1 MIGGPLRCSGSASKV
16 LAAANAE
23 SNSRRLSSAV
33 VPLALAIALGSVQF
47 FSQSTVAAEATNQSI
62 KGVTADLI
70 VGAPAGIAPSLLE
83 SIASVPGVSAANPVV
98 RSQVLPVPSGEEGG
112 SADSAIAAQGID
124 AASADAT
131 LDLAVTEG
139 DLSAL
144 TGDTV
149 AVSEDGAFTLGA
161 KVGQRVDLYLGDG
174 TLVHPMV
181 VAKYGRGLGFGDVT
195 MPIETLRQHSTD
207 ALIDTVLVAAE
218 PGRSAEVQQSLRSFP
233 SIAAM
238 NQDQFGAAGEDQRRM
253 QSWVSILAVLVL
265 LGYLAV
271 AVVNTLVAA
280 TAERSREF
288 ALLQLVGS
296 RTRQVRAM
304 MRIESL
310 MVVGIAIVVGSLI
323 ALPPLMGIA
332 VAVSGQPIPAI
343 SPAIYGSIV
352 AVTAVL
358 GFVSIAIPTRA
369 ALRKNP
375 MDGVRNH

>member
-1 MIGGPLRCSGSASKV
+1 MGRRPKFSLRQRRIQFEAALVGGCSVGSRHRPGLGAVLQPEHRRRRGDQPVDQGRHRRPDRRRAGRYRSLAPRLDRIGARSECGK
-16 LAAANAE
+16 
-23 SNSRRLSSAV
+23 
-33 VPLALAIALGSVQF
+33 
-47 FSQSTVAAEATNQSI
+47 
-62 KGVTADLI
+62 
-70 VGAPAGIAPSLLE
+70 
-83 SIASVPGVSAANPVV
+83 PVV
-98 RSQVLPVPSGEEGG
+98 RSQVLPVPSGEKGG

-124 AASADAT
+124 AAGADAT

-161 KVGQRVDLYLGDG
+161 EVGQRVDLYLGDG

-310 MVVGIAIVVGSLI
+310 MVVGIAVVVGSLI

-352 AVTAVL
+352 AVTAVQ